1 MRPYIVRSRYDGDL
15 AWDDG
20 TKDNIGRRERPQVLV
35 IKGEPA
41 VLFTGTSIDR
51 LGGASHTF
59 TLAQAIATET
69 PAEDLY

>member
-1 MRPYIVRSRYDGDL
+1 M
-15 AWDDG
+15 
-20 TKDNIGRRERPQVLV
+20 LV